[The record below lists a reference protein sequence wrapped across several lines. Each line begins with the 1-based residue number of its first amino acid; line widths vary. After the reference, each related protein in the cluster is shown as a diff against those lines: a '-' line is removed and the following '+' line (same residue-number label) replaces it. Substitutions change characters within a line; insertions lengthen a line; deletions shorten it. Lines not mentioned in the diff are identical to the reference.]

1 MSKMEI
7 EGKHPGMSSGT
18 MAHSCE
24 SSRKDNLFSAAFTP
38 SLVCGLL
45 LAGCTSGSPDYN
57 REHNLAHDRFRSFRT
72 PIIDRTVAK
81 SSVVQRSGP
90 SSGVTGQ
97 GPGGYVVKR
106 GDTLYSIAQNH
117 GIDPTI
123 LAEWNN
129 IADPRAIYIGQ
140 QLFMTP
146 PQLAVAEPSLF
157 SIEDTPPPSA
167 PLVKPD
173 AVAPPGARRLGA
185 ASLKTEPQAVKLPY
199 SDQAIVQIKKQTAPP
214 PVVAIKAD
222 PMPEK
227 DATMEVAPVPPPTH
241 AVPGGERLEWIW
253 PAQGKVAEQFS
264 ENTKGIDITGRPGQ
278 AVTASAAGKV
288 VYSGTG
294 LRGYG
299 KLIIIKHNDTYL
311 SAYAHNSKLLVKEGQ
326 SVVKGQKIA
335 EMGDTDSNTVKLH
348 FEIRKNGK
356 PVDPLKHL
364 PGVSG

>member
-7 EGKHPGMSSGT
+7 ERKHLSMSSGAIT
-18 MAHSCE
+18 HSRGP
-24 SSRKDNLFSAAFTP
+24 SWKDNLFSAAFTP

-81 SSVVQRSGP
+81 SSVVRRSGS
-90 SSGVTGQ
+90 SSGVISA

-117 GIDPTI
+117 GVDPTI

-140 QLFMTP
+140 QLFMAP
-146 PQLAVAEPSLF
+146 PQLAEPTLF
-157 SIEDTPPPSA
+157 SIEDTPPSSA
-167 PLVKPD
+167 HVVKPD
-173 AVAPPGARRLGA
+173 AVAPPGTRRPADA
-185 ASLKTEPQAVKLPY
+185 AMLKTEPQAVKLPY
-199 SDQAIVQIKKQTAPP
+199 SDQAIAQMKRQAAPP
-214 PVVAIKAD
+214 VMPIKAD
-222 PMPEK
+222 PVLEK
-227 DATMEVAPVPPPTH
+227 DATNIDPVPPSPQP
-241 AVPGGERLEWIW
+241 VPGSDRLEWIW
-253 PAQGKVAEQFS
+253 PTLGKVAEQFS
-264 ENTKGIDITGRPGQ
+264 ENTKGIDIAGRPGQ

-326 SVVKGQKIA
+326 SVAKGQKIA
-335 EMGDTDSNTVKLH
+335 EMGDTDSSTVKLH

-364 PGVSG
+364 PGIAG